1 MIKNDEKKNKQITT
15 IKKNSD
21 PSFQTLLVINNST
34 SKSNKII

>member
-15 IKKNSD
+15 I
-21 PSFQTLLVINNST
+21 LVINNST